1 MIKNDATSIALDHAM
16 EDYERCEELMSLIG
30 EYNAQQEML
39 GGADNAEDVRKK
51 VSDRIDE
58 LYREITEHAVYKA
71 YIEAKAAF
79 DEFYHEVMGE
89 VQFGVT
95 RETVRSRLLLMRR
108 MPPLRLKLTAQKSI
122 ERYGMKLWL

>member
-1 MIKNDATSIALDHAM
+1 MMNQEIQKAAVALGEMIKNDATSIALDHAM

-95 RETVRSRLLLMRR
+95 G
-108 MPPLRLKLTAQKSI
+108 
-122 ERYGMKLWL
+122 ERPCAHDCSSCGGCHH